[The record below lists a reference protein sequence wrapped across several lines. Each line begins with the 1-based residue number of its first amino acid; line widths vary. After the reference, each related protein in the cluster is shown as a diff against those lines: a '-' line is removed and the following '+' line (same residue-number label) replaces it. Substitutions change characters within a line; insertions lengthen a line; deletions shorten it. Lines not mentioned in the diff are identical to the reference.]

1 MEVFNMKT
9 NYHTHTYRC
18 NHAKGLDEEY
28 VLAAI
33 KNGYDELGFADHS
46 PWAYDSDFVSRIRM
60 PMSAF
65 KEYCDSVKALKEK
78 YKDQI
83 NILLGVEAEY
93 FSRYL
98 DSFKDMIKEY
108 ELDYVILGNHYYETD
123 ELGIYYGRCTNED
136 KYVDAYVDSAIEG
149 MKTGLYSYLAHPD
162 VFMRGRKVFDDKAR
176 EACYRI
182 CEFAKANDVVLE
194 FNLEGL
200 HLSDLYGP
208 THYPNLE
215 FWKIASEIGN
225 KVIIGVDA
233 HEPDSLATN
242 HYRDYAL
249 KVINEL
255 NLELVDRIPR
265 KF

>member
-83 NILLGVEAEY
+83 NILSQTVGSLEKAI
-93 FSRYL
+93 
-98 DSFKDMIKEY
+98 KD
-108 ELDYVILGNHYYETD
+108 LQALHPQD
-123 ELGIYYGRCTNED
+123 EENI
-136 KYVDAYVDSAIEG
+136 
-149 MKTGLYSYLAHPD
+149 
-162 VFMRGRKVFDDKAR
+162 
-176 EACYRI
+176 
-182 CEFAKANDVVLE
+182 
-194 FNLEGL
+194 
-200 HLSDLYGP
+200 
-208 THYPNLE
+208 
-215 FWKIASEIGN
+215 
-225 KVIIGVDA
+225 
-233 HEPDSLATN
+233 
-242 HYRDYAL
+242 
-249 KVINEL
+249 
-255 NLELVDRIPR
+255 
-265 KF
+265 